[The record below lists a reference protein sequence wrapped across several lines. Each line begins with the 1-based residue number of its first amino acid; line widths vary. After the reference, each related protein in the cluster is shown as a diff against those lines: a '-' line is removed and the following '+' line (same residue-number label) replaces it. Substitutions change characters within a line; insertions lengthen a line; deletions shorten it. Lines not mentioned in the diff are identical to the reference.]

1 MFGLRKS
8 FEKNHGLS
16 ILLAI
21 SLCHFFNDTIQ
32 SLLPAIYPIL
42 KESYHLTF
50 AQIGLI
56 TLAFQF
62 TASLLQPLVGLFTD
76 KKPQPFS
83 LALGMTLTLC
93 GLLIL
98 AIADSFYL
106 ILFGAMVVGSGS
118 SIFHP
123 EASRIARFASKGKYG
138 FAQSVFQVGGNI
150 GSAAGP
156 LLAAFIILP
165 QGQASISWFSVL
177 TLVGIFILFN
187 VGRWYKAAH
196 LNVAHKA
203 AADKTLPFSQQK
215 TVIAL
220 VVLITLI
227 FSKFFYTA
235 SINSYYTFYLIE
247 TFGLSIKAAQ
257 IHLFIFL
264 GSVALGTLIGGTV
277 GDRWGRKT
285 VIWISIL
292 GALPFTIALPY
303 ANLFWTE
310 ILSFVIGVIV
320 SSAFS
325 GILVYAQEL
334 LPGRI
339 GMVSGLFFGLA
350 FGAAS
355 IGAALLGKLADITS
369 ITYVYHVCS
378 FLPAIG
384 LLTWFLP
391 NIEERKISF

>member
-1 MFGLRKS
+1 MFGLKKS
-8 FEKNHGLS
+8 FERNPGLS
-16 ILLAI
+16 VLLAV

-42 KESYHLTF
+42 KQSYNLTF
-50 AQIGLI
+50 TQIGLI

-62 TASLLQPLVGLFTD
+62 TASLLQPLVGYFTD

-83 LALGMTLTLC
+83 LALGMTFTLC
-93 GLLIL
+93 GLLL
-98 AIADSFYL
+98 LSCADSFGL

-156 LLAAFIILP
+156 LLAAFIILKRG
-165 QGQASISWFSVL
+165 QGSIAWFSVL
-177 TLVGIFILFN
+177 TLAGIIILFN

-196 LNVAHKA
+196 LNVVKKVVP
-203 AADKTLPFSQQK
+203 DKTLPVSQRK
-215 TVIAL
+215 IVISIIVL
-220 VVLITLI
+220 VALI

-247 TFGLSIKAAQ
+247 TFSISVKSAQ

-264 GSVALGTLIGGTV
+264 ASIALGTLIGGVV

-292 GALPFTIALPY
+292 GAMPFTLILPY

-310 ILSFVIGVIV
+310 VLSVIIGIII

-334 LPGRI
+334 IPGRV

-350 FGAAS
+350 FGTAA
-355 IGAALLGKLADITS
+355 IGAAILGKLADLTS
-369 ITYVYHVCS
+369 ITYVYYICS

-391 NIEERKISF
+391 NIEKKK

>member
-1 MFGLRKS
+1 M
-8 FEKNHGLS
+8 
-16 ILLAI
+16 I
-21 SLCHFFNDTIQ
+21 
-32 SLLPAIYPIL
+32 
-42 KESYHLTF
+42 
-50 AQIGLI
+50 
-56 TLAFQF
+56 
-62 TASLLQPLVGLFTD
+62 VGT
-76 KKPQPFS
+76 
-83 LALGMTLTLC
+83 
-93 GLLIL
+93 
-98 AIADSFYL
+98 
-106 ILFGAMVVGSGS
+106 GS

-165 QGQASISWFSVL
+165 HGQVSISWFSVL
-177 TLVGIFILFN
+177 TLLGIIVLFN

-196 LNVAHKA
+196 LNAVKKVSL
-203 AADKTLPFSQQK
+203 DKKLAVSK
-215 TVIAL
+215 KEIIISIIVL
-220 VVLITLI
+220 VLLI

-247 TFGLSIKAAQ
+247 TFQVSVKSAQ

-264 GSVALGTLIGGTV
+264 AAVAFGTLIGGII

-292 GALPFTIALPY
+292 GAMPFTIALPY

-310 ILSFVIGVIV
+310 ILSVVIGVII

-334 LPGRI
+334 IPGRV

-350 FGAAS
+350 FGAAA

-369 ITYVYHVCS
+369 VTYVYQVCS

-384 LLTWFLP
+384 FLTWFLP
-391 NIEERKISF
+391 KIKN